1 MARMKSLK
9 EKEIRRPSHS
19 TLINCWIEITFSK
32 NSVNFCQ
39 GFTDVFSHLTLK
51 LGCSKAKEGH
61 SKERIYQHQQL
72 ARAKT
77 TDINN
82 QENSMLENLQ
92 WPTWVEAPWQWAR
105 ERLEGRGGRRGTVR
119 CNAGKMSANRDPV
132 GDDHEDHRRCLT
144 GVFKGTGMGSSLRQ
158 FLILMY
164 LVSWVQGLGGNHEV
178 GHAGHRGVVCPV
190 LLVRQH
196 LHL

>member
-1 MARMKSLK
+1 MARIKSLK
-9 EKEIRRPSHS
+9 EKEMSRPSHS
-19 TLINCWIEITFSK
+19 TLIVWLNWISK
-32 NSVNFCQ
+32 NNVNFCQ

-61 SKERIYQHQQL
+61 SKERIYKHQQL
-72 ARAKT
+72 AGSKT
-77 TDINN
+77 SNINN
-82 QENSMLENLQ
+82 QEDSMLGNR
-92 WPTWVEAPWQWAR
+92 WSPTWEEAPWQWAR
-105 ERLEGRGGRRGTVR
+105 ERRGGREGRLGTGR
-119 CNAGKMSANRDPV
+119 CNAGKMIANRDPV
-132 GDDHEDHRRCLT
+132 GDHHEDHKDCLT
-144 GVFKGTGMGSSLRQ
+144 GVFKRTSMGSSLRQ
-158 FLILMY
+158 FSLMY